1 MLKQVYKIDSNGLIE
16 EILVKDFDEQGNCV
30 EELTEDIITVDPP
43 QGLYRAKWTGSEW
56 IETMTEEEYIATLPE
71 QPERELSEID
81 KLRLEQAQ
89 SNAEMIDLMLMMIGG
104 M

>member
-1 MLKQVYKIDSNGLIE
+1 MDNIYKLLDIVVLIDE
-16 EILVKDFDEQGNCV
+16 EGFFI
-30 EELTEDIITVDPP
+30 EDIERKNLKPDSRYVETRCPNS
-43 QGLYRAKWTGSEW
+43 LYRPKWTGTEW

>member
-43 QGLYRAKWTGSEW
+43 QGLYRAKWTDSEW
-56 IETMTEEEYIATLPE
+56 IETMTEEEHIATLPE
-71 QPERELSEID
+71 PPESEPTLEERNRADIDYLSIMTGVS
-81 KLRLEQAQ
+81 L
-89 SNAEMIDLMLMMIGG
+89 NV
-104 M
+104 